1 MKPWMEPFI
10 RPCLARIPD
19 RLYRKRLTA
28 ELADHLE
35 SLSADLKAE
44 GLSVQQAQ
52 ALALERMGNPEE
64 LSRQPYGR
72 WRQHVRSPRYVLGQL
87 ALACWMMG
95 LVFLL
100 AFFLLGVAGFTYD
113 AAPGWSMQGN
123 PAVTAAAG
131 GTIFLIPFS
140 FGAFWLARQFQGHPH
155 PRALV
160 FAGLLLAWLGQLC
173 VLLLLSS
180 LLYDIPLG
188 QPARLLARISGGGDP
203 LAPWFTPVYL
213 SLTLVGCGL
222 LSLLPPSLRR
232 QHGLSR

>member
-44 GLSVQQAQ
+44 ELSVQQAQ

-64 LSRQPYGR
+64 LSRQLYGR
-72 WRQHVRSPRYVLGQL
+72 WHQHVRSPRYVLGQL

-95 LVFLL
+95 LAFLL

-173 VLLLLSS
+173 VLRRRRSPR
-180 LLYDIPLG
+180 PLVHTDLFDPYFG
-188 QPARLLARISGGGDP
+188 WLRTAELATSIFEETARFDP
-203 LAPWFTPVYL
+203 
-213 SLTLVGCGL
+213 VGNF
-222 LSLLPPSLRR
+222 SIHELPSPPPP
-232 QHGLSR
+232 